1 MKRFFTH
8 TRLGRYMHRNQ
19 SLLLFLFGFPL
30 LMVSFPMAIIV
41 QSYAWVM
48 AALFS
53 IVLVMLSINENAHHP
68 IK

>member
-1 MKRFFTH
+1 
-8 TRLGRYMHRNQ
+8 
-19 SLLLFLFGFPL
+19 LFLFGFPL